1 MVEFHKI
8 NVNPKNRITGDC
20 VLRAL
25 TVAIHNP
32 NCDIKEEYKN
42 VLNELVQICLKTG
55 YMINDKH
62 TYEQF
67 LTNHGFI
74 KYKQPRKDD
83 NTKYKIGEI
92 HKVLDLRYNVI
103 FSRCVI
109 SCAHHLTV
117 FTNAINDTWDCRNKT
132 INNYW
137 VKL

>member
-1 MVEFHKI
+1 MVEFVTRNI
-8 NVNPKNRITGDC
+8 NPKQRITTDC
-20 VLRAL
+20 VVRAL

-32 NCDIKEEYKN
+32 IYDIKEEYKN

-74 KYKQPRKDD
+74 KYKQPRKAD

-92 HKVLDLRYNVI
+92 NKVLDTRYNEDI
-103 FSRCVI
+103 STCVI

-117 FTNAINDTWDCRNKT
+117 YTNVIIDTWDCRRKT

-137 VKL
+137 VRL